1 MSHSKSL
8 ICSTLLLQG
17 LISNVSGFA
26 GFTGRNTQISSPPTT
41 FIPPPSIED
50 HSFTSSTTLHLKRY
64 GRPKGPLRT
73 FEEKPTMNDE
83 IEYDELRVTT
93 PNAKGKDEPLGIMS
107 KADALAK
114 AKELGGLDLILIN
127 KNSDPPVCKIVDYSK
142 WRYMKEKKAKELKK
156 NSKASELK
164 EVKMSYK
171 IDSHDYNVRVKAA
184 TKFLMQGN
192 RVKCTV
198 MFKGREIQHDKLGQ
212 ELLVKL
218 SEDMQDICTMEGRP
232 KREGRN
238 LSAFMSPKAEV
249 IKKVN
254 EKRRAADKA
263 KKRSKQKNRE
273 AVAEKKNKAV
283 VAAEAEAAAKAETE
297 VKVSTLLD
305 DDDDDL
311 SLDDLM
317 AGTND
322 DVTENLFG

>member
-1 MSHSKSL
+1 
-8 ICSTLLLQG
+8 
-17 LISNVSGFA
+17 
-26 GFTGRNTQISSPPTT
+26 
-41 FIPPPSIED
+41 
-50 HSFTSSTTLHLKRY
+50 
-64 GRPKGPLRT
+64 
-73 FEEKPTMNDE
+73 MNDE

-127 KNSDPPVCKIVDYSK
+127 KNSDPPFVKL
-142 WRYMKEKKAKELKK
+142 WKEKKAKELKK